1 MIPDPAIPAA
11 RCAAECIASARRRR
25 ELGLEAQPRLQGLG
39 TWAGAGK
46 CSGLVHAP
54 PSCPGKCPGPGSA
67 MSVKLLGC
75 TWALPIHH
83 RTTRARFVLSLT
95 AAQQALC
102 WDPVHKESGWLC
114 LGEWSL
120 SGLRQAMGPFV
131 WQHFAWE
138 AMGED
143 VQQGLLSVQKH
154 EEQQGWLEAY
164 HMGSCFCPNNLQQP
178 SRLSCC
184 LSC

>member
-11 RCAAECIASARRRR
+11 RCAAECIASARRRC

-54 PSCPGKCPGPGSA
+54 PSCPGKCSGPDSA
-67 MSVKLLGC
+67 MAVKLLGC

-83 RTTRARFVLSLT
+83 RTRARFILALT

-102 WDPVHKESGWLC
+102 WDLVHKESGWMC
-114 LGEWSL
+114 MEDWSL
-120 SGLRQAMGPFV
+120 SGLQRAMGPFV

-143 VQQGLLSVQKH
+143 VQPGTSKACYQC
-154 EEQQGWLEAY
+154 
-164 HMGSCFCPNNLQQP
+164 GSMRSSRADLRHTTRALAFASTTCSNQP
-178 SRLSCC
+178 C
-184 LSC
+184 